1 MRSNNFQ
8 VRGMYSTCMRK
19 LYFTNSEREIFNEL
33 TFDETAIQYETN
45 LVIDKDSDC
54 K

>member
-1 MRSNNFQ
+1 MRNNNFQ
-8 VRGMYSTCMRK
+8 VRGMRK